1 MDAVKDVAVPTLEAV
16 PRQRIQGL
24 YEDFSQVTE
33 KVLFVRGE
41 IHWAR
46 KPVGLFLFKVSCSC

>member
-1 MDAVKDVAVPTLEAV
+1 MDAVKDVAVPIFEAV
-16 PRQRIQGL
+16 PRQRIQGF

-33 KVLFVRGE
+33 KVLLIRGE

-46 KPVGLFLFKVSCSC
+46 KPVCIFLFNVFANG